1 MEPTVLPDP
10 QASRAV
16 LVGLDTYAGMTSL
29 PAAAHGTRRLSKLL
43 RDLWGLPGS
52 HITVLGA
59 EASAD
64 GILSAVRD
72 AAEATRDTLVVYFAG
87 HGLRD
92 QEGENLYLCLAGADP
107 NYPQVGTVAYRD
119 LRRVLRTAGAS
130 ARYRLTVLDCCYSG
144 LAGAMSPH
152 GRATRDEL
160 ARALGES
167 ATPGS
172 DPWEDYGD
180 VVLTSAPHD
189 RQSFALPGAT
199 YPEATGELIKILER
213 GIPGEGPELSV
224 TLAWQRVRRRLLE
237 RGSPAPQQFAQN
249 TVADYLCFPNRA
261 ATAAAPAGVSGDAKL
276 YSTELPGISI
286 KIDQTQKN
294 SEGVPSVVPA
304 SVPGPDWQPA
314 PVGRW
319 RPESELPYPGDDAYF
334 KQQYAHR
341 RLLDQEWANLKKE
354 FKTVRR
360 RLQVPFHVRSPASI
374 AIWLHQSTGD
384 SRWMVIAES
393 IKSLEDRTE
402 GYVTTIV
409 NDAYAA
415 QVPGGRSQAS
425 YQLTIDT
432 VNAYRERANQL
443 RADMK
448 KLTDLHAGLQ
458 E

>member
-1 MEPTVLPDP
+1 MIPDP
-10 QASRAV
+10 RASRAV
-16 LVGLDTYAGMTSL
+16 LVGLDTYTGMTSL
-29 PAAAHGTRRLSKLL
+29 PAASHGTRRLSKLL
-43 RDLWGLPGS
+43 RDLWGLPKS
-52 HITVLGA
+52 HITVLDA
-59 EASAD
+59 QASAD

-152 GRATRDEL
+152 GQATRDEL
-160 ARALGES
+160 ARALGEP

-172 DPWEDYGD
+172 DPSEDYGD
-180 VVLTSAPHD
+180 VVLTSAPHN

-199 YPEATGELIKILER
+199 YPEATGELIKILEN
-213 GIPGEGPELSV
+213 GIPGVGPELSV
-224 TLAWQRVRRRLLE
+224 TLAWQRVRKRLLE

-249 TVADYLCFPNRA
+249 TVADSLCFPNRA
-261 ATAAAPAGVSGDAKL
+261 ATTAAPAEVSGEAER
-276 YSTELPGISI
+276 YSTKLPGIST

-294 SEGVPSVVPA
+294 SEGGSSAVLAGVPESDWRPA
-304 SVPGPDWQPA
+304 S
-314 PVGRW
+314 VGRW
-319 RPESELPYPGDDAYF
+319 RPEKEPRYPGDAYF
-334 KQQYAHR
+334 KQQRAHLY
-341 RLLDQEWANLKKE
+341 LLDKAWADLKKE

-360 RLQVPFHVRSPASI
+360 RLQVPFHVRSPSSI
-374 AIWLHQSTGD
+374 ATWLHQNTGD

-393 IKSLEDRTE
+393 IKVLEDRKK
-402 GYVTTIV
+402 GYAPWTAA
-409 NDAYAA
+409 DPYAA
-415 QVPGGRSQAS
+415 QVPGGSSPPS
-425 YQLTIDT
+425 YQLTMET
-432 VNAYRERANQL
+432 VNTYRERADQL
-443 RADMK
+443 RADIN
-448 KLTDLHAGLQ
+448 KLIDLHTDLQ

>member
-1 MEPTVLPDP
+1 MIPDP
-10 QASRAV
+10 RASRAV
-16 LVGLDTYAGMTSL
+16 LVGLDTYTGMTSL
-29 PAAAHGTRRLSKLL
+29 PAAAHGTRQLSKLL
-43 RDLWGLPGS
+43 RDLWGLPKS

-107 NYPQVGTVAYRD
+107 NYPQVGTIAYRD

-160 ARALGES
+160 ARALGEP
-167 ATPGS
+167 AAPDS
-172 DPWEDYGD
+172 DPSEDYGD
-180 VVLTSAPHD
+180 VVLTSAPHN
-189 RQSFALPGAT
+189 RQSFALPGAP

-213 GIPGEGPELSV
+213 GIPGIGPELSV

-249 TVADYLCFPNRA
+249 TVADSLCFPNRA
-261 ATAAAPAGVSGDAKL
+261 ATAAGSAEVSEEAKH
-276 YSTELPGISI
+276 YSAELPGIST
-286 KIDQTQKN
+286 KIDQTQKK
-294 SEGVPSVVPA
+294 SEDVPSAVLA
-304 SVPGPDWQPA
+304 SVPEPDWRPA

-319 RPESELPYPGDDAYF
+319 RPEREPRYPGDHAYS

-341 RLLDQEWANLKKE
+341 QLLSQAWADLKKE

-360 RLQVPFHVRSPASI
+360 RLQVPFHVRSPSSI
-374 AIWLHQSTGD
+374 ATWLHHSTGD

-393 IKSLEDRTE
+393 IKSLEDRTT
-402 GYVTTIV
+402 GYVTTTV
-409 NDAYAA
+409 MDAYAA
-415 QVPGGRSQAS
+415 QVPGGSSQAR
-425 YQLTIDT
+425 YQLTMDT
-432 VNAYRERANQL
+432 VNAYRERADRL
-443 RADMK
+443 RADIK
-448 KLTDLHAGLQ
+448 KLTDLHANLQ